1 VNRQSTRPLR
11 DNLFLPYF
19 CDVRVIFVVVLVG
32 ELLAMTFV
40 LVPMP
45 GADPWQALAVV
56 SLFTQWV
63 ALGSSALLCVTRGW
77 LVRLGNLGAAMASYL
92 IILALSA
99 AVSEAVVWLVPLDGG
114 PPEPAGWYF
123 LARNLAVSAIIAAVL
138 LRYLYVQH
146 QWKTNL
152 ESETQARIQAL
163 QSRIRPHFLF
173 NSMNTIAS
181 LTRSQPEVAER
192 AVEDLAELFRVSLSD
207 ARVPV
212 TLAHEL
218 RICRQY
224 LAIEAL
230 RLGSRLQIE
239 WVVDELPMDVV
250 LPALILQ
257 PLVENAIYHGIEPVT
272 AGGVLHIGVRRDPG
286 DQLVVNIY
294 NPIPLIPP
302 EGPDRRRQGNRMAQ
316 DNVRERLR
324 AFFGE
329 QARLEASADGG
340 RYRVSL
346 VLPYR
351 KAA

>member
-1 VNRQSTRPLR
+1 MDRHSTRPAR
-11 DNLFLPYF
+11 DDLFLPHF

-32 ELLAMTFV
+32 ELLAIAFV

-45 GADPWQALAVV
+45 RADPWNALAVV

-63 ALGSSALLCVTRGW
+63 ALGSSAMLCVGRGW
-77 LVRLGNLGAAMASYL
+77 LTRLGNLGAAMASYL
-92 IILALSA
+92 IILALTA
-99 AVSEAVVWLVPLDGG
+99 AVSVAVVWLVPLGAG
-114 PPEPAGWYF
+114 LPEPAGWYF
-123 LARNLAVSAIIAAVL
+123 LARNLAVSAIVAAVL
-138 LRYLYVQH
+138 LHYLYVQY

-152 ESETQARIQAL
+152 ESEAQARVQAL

-212 TLAHEL
+212 TLDHEL
-218 RICRQY
+218 QICRQY

-230 RLGSRLQIE
+230 RLGSRLRIE
-239 WVVDELPMDVV
+239 WVVDELPGDVV

-272 AGGVLHIGVRRDPG
+272 EGGVLHIGVRRDEG
-286 DQLVVNIY
+286 DQLVVSIY
-294 NPIPLIPP
+294 NPIPPIPL
-302 EGPDRRRQGNRMAQ
+302 EGPARRRQGNRMAQ

-329 QARLEASADGG
+329 KARLEAGTDGG
-340 RYRVSL
+340 QYRVSM
-346 VLPYR
+346 VFPYR